1 MNGIVFRNIYE
12 ARPASVTLGASKT
25 YKGAELK
32 DKQFTFVLKDKDGNV
47 VFEAKNGADGQ
58 VMFETLIYDRAGVYE
73 IHNF

>member
-32 DKQFTFVLKDKDGNV
+32 DKQFTFVLKDKDG
-47 VFEAKNGADGQ
+47 
-58 VMFETLIYDRAGVYE
+58 TLCLKRRTAQTDRLCLRR
-73 IHNF
+73 